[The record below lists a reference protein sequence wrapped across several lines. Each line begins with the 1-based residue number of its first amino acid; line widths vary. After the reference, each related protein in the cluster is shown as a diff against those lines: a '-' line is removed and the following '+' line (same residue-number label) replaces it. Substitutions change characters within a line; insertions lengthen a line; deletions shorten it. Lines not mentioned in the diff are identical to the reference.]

1 MAELCIENKDLKG
14 NPADDE
20 YEEDDAHHFH
30 DLGKH
35 DFIKRDFY
43 SNFVYIYFHSALI
56 NF

>member
-1 MAELCIENKDLKG
+1 VAELCIEDKDLKG

-43 SNFVYIYFHSALI
+43 SNFVYIYFNSALI